1 MAHHQHNIP
10 RSNNN
15 INQHHQNNQMIQQSH
30 QQQQYQSPFDDGS
43 MVMQMG
49 MQFGTRIIDEGK
61 GRLSSIQTS
70 ELKKRF
76 AVSHEFVLG
85 KLKLLAFPFR
95 TSFARDK
102 NYNLSTAGGGDD
114 SLDLMGTQGSAS
126 SDNSNN
132 DVHDE
137 GPASGDI
144 LAPDLYLP
152 LMSLIT
158 YVVLCAFGTGLTS
171 SQFSPSALA
180 TTVTAST
187 TLVVFEALA
196 IKLWRMMTSLPPPV
210 FFDTIALFGYFYVNV
225 CYALVARALFEAWL
239 FPLSWLLT
247 FYFLGS
253 FGFFLYKCLGE
264 TFDKDG
270 TIPKRAIPIL
280 YGAVLVQAPLFLW
293 FVRRAY

>member
-1 MAHHQHNIP
+1 MMFAN
-10 RSNNN
+10 SN
-15 INQHHQNNQMIQQSH
+15 S
-30 QQQQYQSPFDDGS
+30 SPFDEGS

-49 MQFGTRIIDEGK
+49 LQFGNKIIDEGK

-95 TSFARDK
+95 TKFGRDK
-102 NYNLSTAGGGDD
+102 NFSLSSSVGDD
-114 SLDLMGTQGSAS
+114 GGLDLMGS
-126 SDNSNN
+126 SNNSNEIN
-132 DVHDE
+132 NNSTSDSD

-158 YVVLCAFGTGLTS
+158 YVVICAFGKGLTS
-171 SQFSPSALA
+171 SNSQLSPSELA

-187 TLVVFEALA
+187 VLVVLEALA
-196 IKLWRMMTSLPPPV
+196 IKLWRMVTSLPPPV
-210 FFDTIALFGYFYVNV
+210 FFDTIALFGYFFVNV
-225 CYALVARALFEAWL
+225 CYALIARALFEAWL
-239 FPLSWLLT
+239 FPVSWLLT
-247 FYFLGS
+247 FYFLGT
-253 FGFFLYKCLGE
+253 FGFVLHKNLGE

-270 TIPKRAIPIL
+270 TIPKRAMPIL